1 MTLARRVHLTAVLG
15 ATLGALSLLFAAP
28 SALCQTP
35 PGYEELFQDPPRS
48 DQLTQADLPNL
59 GRLVALEATSMFVH
73 ARSELRNS
81 PDSALL
87 LEEISTLWNAAD
99 AFTAAST
106 YPLGSQRIQAGRL
119 TFPELEEAF
128 YRVKATLGRMPG
140 IATRAAE
147 NFYNMSRVVA
157 VIKPLLELPPTAP
170 VAVEAP
176 RPFDPEVITNK
187 AHVLS
192 TALVPLKTH
201 VKSESERGVK
211 LETLE
216 NEIGVLEKLIEGFE
230 RISSSGASERDLVAS
245 FWPIRVRAQ
254 RINRELQRGNL
265 RGAGLSLWRAIE
277 QQINDMET
285 RFQIPREIVPRP
297 AGADTRLPDLAALA
311 PIDLAVRDLDGLVD
325 RIAAENPRPPQRD
338 RVQADARRLITRL
351 LLTRQFLLGQVSR
364 EQVNLVLV
372 ELEMSWR
379 QLESRMSRP
388 GQARPE
394 SFQTLAREVNAAIAR
409 TREQIVKPR

>member
-1 MTLARRVHLTAVLG
+1 MTRARRVHLTAVLG
-15 ATLGALSLLFAAP
+15 ATLGALSLLLAGP

-87 LEEISTLWNAAD
+87 LEEISSLWNAAD
-99 AFTAAST
+99 AFTAAAT

-157 VIKPLLELPPTAP
+157 VIKPLLELPPPAG
-170 VAVEAP
+170 AVVAP
-176 RPFDPEVITNK
+176 RQFEPEVITNK
-187 AHVLS
+187 AHELS
-192 TALVPLKTH
+192 TALVPMKTH
-201 VKSESERGVK
+201 VKSESDRGVK
-211 LETLE
+211 LKTLE
-216 NEIGVLEKLIEGFE
+216 DEIDLLEKLIQGFE
-230 RISSSGASERDLVAS
+230 RIASSGASERDLVAS
-245 FWPIRVRAQ
+245 FWPIRIRAQ
-254 RINRELQRGNL
+254 RINRELQKGNL

-277 QQINDMET
+277 QQLDEMET

-297 AGADTRLPDLAALA
+297 AGANTRLPDVAALA

-379 QLESRMSRP
+379 QLERRMSRP

-394 SFQTLAREVNAAIAR
+394 SFQTLAREVNEAIAR

>member
-1 MTLARRVHLTAVLG
+1 MTLTRRVHLTAVLG
-15 ATLGALSLLFAAP
+15 ATLGALSLLFTVP

-81 PDSALL
+81 PDSPLL

-128 YRVKATLGRMPG
+128 NRVKATLGRMPG
-140 IATRAAE
+140 IATRAAA

-157 VIKPLLELPPTAP
+157 VIKPLLELPPPP
-170 VAVEAP
+170 VVVEAP
-176 RPFDPEVITNK
+176 QQFDPVVITNR
-187 AHVLS
+187 AHELS

-201 VKSESERGVK
+201 VKSENDRGVK

-216 NEIGVLEKLIEGFE
+216 NELGVLEKLIQGFE

-245 FWPIRVRAQ
+245 FWPIRARAQ

-265 RGAGLSLWRAIE
+265 RGAGLTLWRAIE

-297 AGADTRLPDLAALA
+297 AGADNRLPDVAALA

-379 QLESRMSRP
+379 QLQNRMSRP
-388 GQARPE
+388 GQAMPE
-394 SFQTLAREVNAAIAR
+394 SFRTLAQEVNEAIAR